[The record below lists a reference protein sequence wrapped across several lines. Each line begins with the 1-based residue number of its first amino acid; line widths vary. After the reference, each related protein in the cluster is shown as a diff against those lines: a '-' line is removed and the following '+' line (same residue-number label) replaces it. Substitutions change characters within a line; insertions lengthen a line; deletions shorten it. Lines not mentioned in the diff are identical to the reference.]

1 MKKKK
6 TSRKAK
12 NKVIYYP
19 KIEIIREFKVNKRRK
34 PYKKRKQTIV
44 KKKRGP
50 RGPYKKR
57 NKAQISYLQLNAYTS
72 KILALTQK
80 LLCWSSLARMFNRAD
95 CSSVVSKLVV
105 RSLDICFS
113 GVLRLHKRAK
123 ILNET
128 R

>member
-12 NKVIYYP
+12 NKAISYP
-19 KIEIIREFKVNKRRK
+19 KIEIIKDLKINKRRK
-34 PYKKRKQTIV
+34 PYKKRKVQAQT
-44 KKKRGP
+44 KKRGP

-57 NKAQISYLQLNAYTS
+57 NKAQISYLQLNSYTS

-80 LLCWSSLARMFNRAD
+80 LLCRSALAKMFNRAD

-105 RSLDICFS
+105 RSVDICFS
-113 GVLRLHKRAK
+113 VVLRLYRKH
-123 ILNET
+123 
-128 R
+128 

>member
-12 NKVIYYP
+12 NKAISCP
-19 KIEIIREFKVNKRRK
+19 KIEIIKELKINKRRK
-34 PYKKRKQTIV
+34 PYKKRKKVIA

-57 NKAQISYLQLNAYTS
+57 NKAQISYLRLNAYTS

-80 LLCWSSLARMFNRAD
+80 LLCRSALAKMFKRAD

-105 RSLDICFS
+105 RSVDICFS
-113 GVLRLHKRAK
+113 VVLRLHKRAK
-123 ILNET
+123 I
-128 R
+128 

>member
-12 NKVIYYP
+12 NKAVYP
-19 KIEIIREFKVNKRRK
+19 KIEIIKELKINKRRK
-34 PYKKRKQTIV
+34 PYKKRKQTIA

-50 RGPYKKR
+50 RGHYKKR

-80 LLCWSSLARMFNRAD
+80 LLCWSALARMFNRAD
-95 CSSVVSKLVV
+95 CSSVVSKLVI
-105 RSLDICFS
+105 RSVDICFS
-113 GVLRLHKRAK
+113 VVLRLHKRAK
-123 ILNET
+123 I
-128 R
+128 

>member
-12 NKVIYYP
+12 NKAISYP

-34 PYKKRKQTIV
+34 PYKKRKVQAKTQ
-44 KKKRGP
+44 KRAP

-80 LLCWSSLARMFNRAD
+80 LLCWSALAKMFKRAD
-95 CSSVVSKLVV
+95 CSSVVSKLVI
-105 RSLDICFS
+105 RSVDICFS
-113 GVLRLHKRAK
+113 VVLRLHKRAK
-123 ILNET
+123 I
-128 R
+128 